1 MAVDIKRNLT
11 NLRSRIT
18 RAAKRAGRDPGEIKL
33 IAVTKTHPPAAL
45 KKALAAKVTAF
56 GENKIQEAEEKIPA
70 IGANAVEWHMVGHLQ
85 KNKARRAVQL
95 FHMIHSVDSPE
106 LAHRLERICVEE
118 GREVLPVLVQ
128 VDLAGEKTKSGIP
141 LTQLQLMVEMLKRC
155 ERLRFDGLMIIPPL
169 TEDPEGSREYFRRLR
184 EIRDRLQAE
193 GAFAVT
199 PGELSMGMTHD
210 LEAAIEEGATM
221 VRVGTAIFGERKKK

>member
-33 IAVTKTHPPAAL
+33 IAVTKTHPPAVL
-45 KKALAAKVTAF
+45 KKALAARVNAF
-56 GENKIQEAEEKIPA
+56 GENKIQEAEEKIPKV
-70 IGANAVEWHMVGHLQ
+70 GANAVEWHMIGHLQ
-85 KNKARRAVQL
+85 KNKARKAVEL

-118 GREVLPVLVQ
+118 GRAVLPVLVQ
-128 VDLAGEKTKSGIP
+128 VDLAGEVTKSGVP
-141 LTQLQLMVEMLKRC
+141 VTQLQLLVEVLKRC

-169 TEDPEGSREYFRRLR
+169 AEDPEESRVYFRRLR
-184 EIRDRLQAE
+184 EIRDRLGSE

-210 LEAAIEEGATM
+210 MEVAIEEGATM
-221 VRVGTAIFGERKKK
+221 IRIGTAIFGERNKK